1 MSVSIQKMKI
11 SDVEKCS
18 KIICESILGQ
28 KYGYKDEKIKNMMID
43 LIEKEENIYTAI
55 VDEDVVGL
63 VWYDLKGAFSISPYL
78 RLIIVDKKSKGMKVG
93 TSLIDFYEEQ
103 CRKTN
108 KQYFLLVSDFNVE
121 AIKFYEKR
129 GYEKIGLI
137 PSFVKKEINEIIMI
151 KRNENIKDWKIC
163 YNQYK
168 NYWKYWENMI
178 LFEYTKKCTLEWWLY
193 E

>member
-1 MSVSIQKMKI
+1 MSVSIQKMNI

-28 KYGYKDEKIKNMMID
+28 KYGYKEERIKNMMID
-43 LIEKEENIYTAI
+43 LIEKDENIYTAI

-103 CRKTN
+103 CKKTD

-129 GYEKIGLI
+129 GYEKIGVI
-137 PSFVKKEINEIIMI
+137 PSFIKKEINEIIMI
-151 KRNENIKDWKIC
+151 KKNENI
-163 YNQYK
+163 N
-168 NYWKYWENMI
+168 N
-178 LFEYTKKCTLEWWLY
+178 
-193 E
+193 